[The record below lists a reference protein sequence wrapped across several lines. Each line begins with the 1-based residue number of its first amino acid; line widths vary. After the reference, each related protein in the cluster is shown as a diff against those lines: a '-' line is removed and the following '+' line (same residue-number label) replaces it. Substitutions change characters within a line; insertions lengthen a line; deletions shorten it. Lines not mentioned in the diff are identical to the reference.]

1 MKKVKLVTLLSS
13 ALLASSAAGV
23 FADDLVSDGT
33 SLPSTEQTQPS
44 TSPSTSTSEGTSLP
58 SDSSGSPIVP
68 STGTEVTPPSS
79 SEVTSDL
86 PTTPTESESSS
97 SSSTNEEH
105 SETTTQPNLDDQNKD
120 NAGEQVDPN
129 TGNTTVPTTDGGSA
143 QVTPNKT
150 VPTNNPSVSADTAT
164 KAGASQVGT
173 TSTITGQVVQNVTA
187 QAPVVTNTGAT
198 IVSTKDGQLVLSD
211 GSTVTPEAV
220 GATTNSDKTITVTKA
235 DGTKATLP
243 ETGDKARS
251 LLSVL
256 GAGLLVAAGFLAQK
270 AWSRKEE
277 KN

>member
-1 MKKVKLVTLLSS
+1 MKKKQLIVALATSTIVLAQAGFVS
-13 ALLASSAAGV
+13 ADETTTSPV
-23 FADDLVSDGT
+23 DGT
-33 SLPSTEQTQPS
+33 TPVVV
-44 TSPSTSTSEGTSLP
+44 SPAE
-58 SDSSGSPIVP
+58 
-68 STGTEVTPPSS
+68 TP
-79 SEVTSDL
+79 VD
-86 PTTPTESESSS
+86 PTTPTQPSENPTTPPTTNPVVPIDSTTPSSGVTEVTDNNGVTTNHTTEP
-97 SSSTNEEH
+97 STDSKTDTGSNFPDVDKAGGI
-105 SETTTQPNLDDQNKD
+105 TTDH
-120 NAGEQVDPN
+120 
-129 TGNTTVPTTDGGSA
+129 TVPTTDGGSA
-143 QVTPNKT
+143 QVTPDKT
-150 VPTNNPSVSADTAT
+150 VLTNNPSISADTANH
-164 KAGASQVGT
+164 AGASQVGT

-211 GSTVTPEAV
+211 GSTVTPETV

-270 AWSRKEE
+270 VWSRKEE